1 MQSTI
6 RYRLL
11 LTLSILFAVGLHG
24 QSPDDLT
31 RTRRSTSPEQISD
44 VSAPQHPGIEQPR
57 AVPPKYDID
66 RIGDRGIGTGINIYS
81 VEKEQKLGRKLADLV
96 DQNSRVL
103 EDGSVTEFVD
113 RLTQNI
119 VRHSDAKVPFTVKV
133 LDNDE
138 INAFSLPGGYL
149 YVNSGLI
156 VAAENEAELAGVIA
170 HEVSHVAAR
179 HGTKN
184 ETRGLFWN
192 LASIPLVFVGGPAGG
207 AVRQL
212 AGIAGPMSVLR
223 FSRKAELE
231 ADLLGIEYMYSAGYD
246 PGCLVQFLERLNAG
260 QNLPRSRLA
269 KAFSTHP
276 VTSDRI
282 TASQRVISSFLPDRD
297 SYVVSTSEFDLIRE
311 RISSRQVQTRLGKRL
326 DGPVLRRRVDSTSQ
340 PGGTIDNSNT
350 PHESESPKH

>member
-11 LTLSILFAVGLHG
+11 LTLSLLLAVGVHG
-24 QSPDDLT
+24 QSPDDVT
-31 RTRRSTSPEQISD
+31 RSRSTSPEQIAD
-44 VSAPQHPGIEQPR
+44 VSAAPQHTGTFEQRR

-66 RIGDRGIGTGINIYS
+66 RIGDRGIGAGINIYS

-96 DQNSRVL
+96 DQNSRVF
-103 EDGSVTEFVD
+103 EDRSVTEYVD
-113 RLTQNI
+113 KLTQKI

-156 VAAENEAELAGVIA
+156 VAAESEAELAGVIA

-207 AVRQL
+207 AVRQV

-246 PGCLVQFLERLNAG
+246 PSCLVKFFERVNAG

-282 TASQRVISSFLPDRD
+282 TASQKIISYYLPDRD

-311 RISSRQVQTRLGKRL
+311 RISSQQVQRRLGKRL
-326 DGPVLRRRVDSTSQ
+326 DGPVLRRRVDQ
-340 PGGTIDNSNT
+340 PGSTIDNSDT
-350 PHESESPKH
+350 PHESESHKH